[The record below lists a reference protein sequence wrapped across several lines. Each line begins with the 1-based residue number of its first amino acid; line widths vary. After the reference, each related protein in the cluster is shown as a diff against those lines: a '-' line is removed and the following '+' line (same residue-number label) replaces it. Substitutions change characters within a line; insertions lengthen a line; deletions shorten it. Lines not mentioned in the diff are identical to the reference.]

1 MRFSSSLIFQSHLFR
16 FRAEVTLG
24 LLAALLA
31 YALSVNAQN
40 AGASQNSVSVT
51 ETSGASMARLE
62 ELRAAGF
69 EALYNLDYDTAVQKF
84 KEIQTL
90 FPDHPAGPQFLAAA
104 LWSKVLNQSRRLQSS
119 LYNSESFY
127 TQKEDKPDTQM
138 VEQFRAL
145 TRSAA
150 QLAKARL
157 RRNPK
162 DVEALY
168 FLGATE
174 GLKAAFAMTVQ
185 RSFMSALSDGSS
197 SVDRHREVIKLDPN
211 FHDAELTIGL
221 YDYVVGN
228 LPAPVKLLASIVG
241 TRGSKKRGLLT
252 LQRVATEGHWA
263 QDDAKALLI
272 VLYKHEKRYEDA
284 LSVARDLGAKYPRN
298 YLFKLEAAD
307 ALVSIAD
314 KQREAGQ
321 TAESEKT
328 EREVLQIFDS
338 LIHDRATRDT
348 ASRAQDLIHFRY
360 GEALLEANQLDTAAQ
375 EFLSAATVAGAESNL
390 ATMAHLR
397 AARAF
402 DLAGKRNDAL
412 AQYRIVLS
420 RPDIMDS
427 HDEAKQGLKEPYR
440 RKVEKSTED

>member
-1 MRFSSSLIFQSHLFR
+1 MLFR
-16 FRAEVTLG
+16 AR
-24 LLAALLA
+24 LASALFII
-31 YALSVNAQN
+31 LSLCAVNVKAQK
-40 AGASQNSVSVT
+40 AGVT
-51 ETSGASMARLE
+51 EKSVGATDADGASMARFE

-69 EALYNLDYDTAVQKF
+69 ESLYNLDYDSAVQKF
-84 KEIQTL
+84 KEIQML

-127 TQKEDKPDTQM
+127 AQKEDKPDPQM
-138 VEQFRAL
+138 LEQFRTL
-145 TRSAA
+145 TRTAA

-174 GLKAAFAMTVQ
+174 GLKAAFGMTVQ
-185 RSFMSALSDGSS
+185 RSFMAALSDGSS

-252 LQRVATEGHWA
+252 LQRVATEGRWA
-263 QDDAKALLI
+263 QDDAKSLLI
-272 VLYKHEKRYEDA
+272 VLFKREKRYDEA
-284 LSVARDLGAKYPRN
+284 LALARELGAKYPRN

-307 ALVSIAD
+307 ALVSVAD
-314 KQREAGQ
+314 KQRQAGQ
-321 TAESEKT
+321 AAESEKT
-328 EREVLQIFDS
+328 EREVFAIFDS
-338 LIHDRATRDT
+338 LLHDRATRET

-360 GEALLEANQLDTAAQ
+360 GEALLEAGQLDTAAQ
-375 EFLSAATVAGAESNL
+375 EFLAGATVAGAESNL
-390 ATMAHLR
+390 ATMAHLH

-412 AQYRIVLS
+412 AQYRIVLA
-420 RPDIMDS
+420 RPDVMDS
-427 HDEAKQGLKEPYR
+427 HDEAKQGLKEPY
-440 RKVEKSTED
+440 KKKIEKNTEE